1 MPELQNTQRKA
12 RPRMRTMA
20 RKKKPTGGEPQQPP
34 GPASGGHKYRLVG
47 LRLPE
52 EVRQQV
58 QDMADGERRSLSQ
71 MSAILIEEA
80 LQARK
85 EKGKK

>member
-1 MPELQNTQRKA
+1 MK
-12 RPRMRTMA
+12 
-20 RKKKPTGGEPQQPP
+20 RKKPAGGEAQPQ

-52 EVRQQV
+52 EVRQEV
-58 QDMADGERRSLSQ
+58 QDRADGERRSLAQ
-71 MSAILIEEA
+71 MCAILIEEA

-85 EKGKK
+85 EKEKG